1 MAISLVQKY
10 RGAIDGKAFRV
21 YEVTH
26 TGAAAGSEVTAASM
40 EMNYIDAIVGV
51 SHNFAVAANAGS
63 LIMGMADISITAQH
77 DKLVWIASTIAG
89 YQTIS
94 VIGW

>member
-1 MAISLVQKY
+1 MALGLVQKF

-26 TGAAAGSEVTAASM
+26 VGQAANSSVTAGSM
-40 EMNYIDAIVGV
+40 EMHYIEAIVGV
-51 SHNFAVAANAGS
+51 SHNFAVQAVAGS